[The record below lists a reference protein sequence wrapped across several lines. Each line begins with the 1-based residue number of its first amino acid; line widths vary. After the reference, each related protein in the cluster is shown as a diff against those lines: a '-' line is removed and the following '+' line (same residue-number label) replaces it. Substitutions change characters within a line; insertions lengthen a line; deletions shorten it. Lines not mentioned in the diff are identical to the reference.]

1 MIRVGLTLV
10 ILGAIGAGIFK
21 LGAMR
26 QSVDAKALLQV
37 ADEMPLT
44 VTVSQPSRED
54 IVRVVQSPGDVEALL
69 EVDVSS
75 EIVAKIREMPVVEG
89 DIVKKGDLLC
99 RLDDK
104 YLLADIESAKARIES
119 LKAAISQAEIEL
131 DKAERDLNRQIKL
144 SEADATSDLELR
156 DFRTIRDRLK
166 AALDMRTQEMHQ
178 SEASLK
184 HINEDL
190 LKTVIRAPI
199 DGVISKLVAKQGE
212 VVVTGTMNN
221 PGTKIM
227 TISDLSHMQ
236 VRARVDEVDI
246 PLVQSDQPARIYLQS
261 DQDHP
266 VPARV
271 VRVASKGT
279 KQLGRDVVNFE
290 VLLEVLSHENR
301 VKPGM
306 SSNVEIEVARSEKAL
321 TVPIEAVVHRM
332 RKELPESIVAEF
344 DAKSGGDAASR
355 ARQVQYLKVAF
366 VMSKENKAEVRI
378 IEPGIA
384 DTRRV
389 ELKGGIAEVDTVIVG
404 PYRSLDQLKEGKRV
418 ALSEKDKKAKEKKDG
433 EAGAKE
439 EVATS
444 DTNKN
449 QGAHKEG
456 KKDQPEAQTD
466 DTSNPEKKE
475 NEPKTASAKP

>member
-1 MIRVGLTLV
+1 MILS
-10 ILGAIGAGIFK
+10 AIGAGIFK

-26 QSVDAKALLQV
+26 QSVDAKGLLQV

-44 VTVSQPSRED
+44 VTASQPSRED

-75 EIVAKIREMPVVEG
+75 EIVAKIREMPVAEG
-89 DIVKKGDLLC
+89 EIVHKGDLLC

-119 LKAAISQAEIEL
+119 LKAAIAQADVDL
-131 DKAERDLNRQIKL
+131 DKADRDLNRQIKL

-156 DFRTIRDRLK
+156 DFRTVRDRLK
-166 AALDMRTQEMHQ
+166 SAVDMRTQEMHQ

-246 PLVQSDQPARIYLQS
+246 PLVQPDQPARIYLQA

-266 VPARV
+266 VPAKV

-301 VKPGM
+301 VMPGM

-332 RKELPESIVAEF
+332 RKELPENLVADY
-344 DAKSGGDAASR
+344 DAKLGGDAASR
-355 ARQVQYLKVAF
+355 ARQAQYLKVAF
-366 VMSKENKAEVRI
+366 VISKENKAEVRI
-378 IEPGIA
+378 VEPGIA
-384 DTRRV
+384 DMRRV
-389 ELKGGIAEVDTVIVG
+389 ELIGGVAEGDTVIVG

-418 ALSEKDKKAKEKKDG
+418 ALSDKDKKTKEKKEGD
-433 EAGAKE
+433 AGAKE
-439 EVATS
+439 ELAANEKSKTQGDRKEAQKDRAES
-444 DTNKN
+444 KKDDAKN
-449 QGAHKEG
+449 QE
-456 KKDQPEAQTD
+456 KD
-466 DTSNPEKKE
+466 S
-475 NEPKTASAKP
+475 NEPKTAGAKP